1 MSAKAGS
8 IGGIV
13 VGAVLIVVGIVATV
27 YAQPYGPGLIV
38 SGVGMVAGGAVGL
51 AYQPKSANAQGAKS
65 RQLEVATAAE
75 GFPIPVIWGEQKVTG
90 NFMDYKKEA
99 FRSVKIYGQ
108 PVSGGGKGGGSDEPR
123 GVVGF
128 DYYLQFEYALCM
140 GPIDSIM
147 QVWSAPGEISMR
159 EDNPV
164 AELAYASGQE
174 FIEFTLGGKQEG
186 GLVRLYRGSKDQ
198 TRVNPNGSDK
208 YFQDFISFVE
218 VNAGGAGYTKKSRA
232 QVVGDGSGAEV
243 AMVIEAGEVVSV
255 KILKRGFGYTAAT
268 ITTTGPG
275 AGAVFEVQIL
285 GNTLHYQ
292 NICWALMGPGSGF
305 KIGRFP
311 QPKSYQFIVRR
322 LPGDFE
328 ASGLGSKAMRRDD
341 GSVISEFKI
350 RGSNDST
357 KPGFIGANPAAMAY
371 EILTNRLW
379 GRGYSSSMIHEDSF
393 VAASNYFS
401 DRHIG
406 LNYLADSPEKISE
419 FLDLLRTHL
428 RTILVWDG
436 DVLKM
441 RVLMNPA
448 ETKANIQTLT
458 PSHIAGFRTTRP
470 DWSQT
475 YSELR
480 AEYISTLRNY
490 RPDLVHVM
498 DGANISIN
506 RGRINPLRINLP
518 AFSDFNTVWKQL
530 HRMLREYSYP
540 LATAS
545 WEMNMFRS
553 QVEVGDTVRIQ
564 WPEYGTGIQTTY
576 WIVLKK
582 DEVGSNSE
590 MIKVEA
596 IEDHDMTSFDG
607 KEDVSNIPDK
617 QPWEELPDLNPSD
630 IGLFI
635 TPETANNDVFP
646 VAVIE
651 LSPIITQN
659 KRFLIFLGQKGNEG
673 VTGFAIYWKQEQPD
687 YRFLENYDS
696 FAITG
701 TLTTAI
707 DDVFYTDRSS
717 GGAFE
722 FSLRDPENDEA
733 ALLSACSRVI
743 LPSDSLEDLLDSQAA
758 IMWIEQEAI
767 QIGYAQ
773 RLGVNQYRAYNVI
786 RGTFGTE
793 VNVHPALAPFYFV
806 DALPLKVNL
815 AGTALKDNEVTA
827 FRVNPLGTLGATETG
842 SAFYPL
848 YAEPTHNEKII
859 GVGVRPLTGTPISK
873 AFVGG
878 QRWDFTIRP
887 RMYHK
892 GADTKPF
899 MQAMG
904 DLNTQLDG
912 LDFVIQQLDAAGN
925 FLKDSRDISYS
936 VPIIPRTGNA
946 GEDRSPQ
953 EFYPEETNNSNRGVI
968 VISNVFIESACAEIR
983 FFTRQGNGR
992 SLNPC
997 RFYF

>member
-13 VGAVLIVVGIVATV
+13 VGAVLIVVGAVLTA
-27 YAQPYGPGLIV
+27 YGQLYGIGLIT

-51 AYQPKSANAQGAKS
+51 AYQPKSSSAEGAKA

-90 NFMDYKKEA
+90 NFMEYRKEF

-108 PVSGGGKGGGSDEPR
+108 PVSGGGKGGGSDEPK

-140 GPIDSIM
+140 GPIDSVM
-147 QVWSAPGEISMR
+147 QVWSAPGEVAMR

-164 AELAYASGQE
+164 PELVYAPGQE
-174 FIEFTLGGKQEG
+174 FLEFTLGGKQEG
-186 GLVRLYRGSKDQ
+186 GLLRLYRGAKNQ

-208 YFQDFISFVE
+208 YFQDYISFVE
-218 VNAGGAGYTKKSRA
+218 VTAGGAGYNGNSKA
-232 QVVGDGSGAEV
+232 QVVGDGTGAEV
-243 AMVIEAGEVVSV
+243 SLVIEAGEVVSV
-255 KILKRGFGYTAAT
+255 RILKRGYGYTAAT

-292 NICWALMGPGSGF
+292 NICWALMGPGDGF

-311 QPKSYQFIVRR
+311 QPKSYQFVLRR
-322 LPGDFE
+322 LPGDFD
-328 ASGLGSKAMRRDD
+328 ADGLGTKGMRRDD
-341 GSVISEFKI
+341 GTLIAGFKI

-357 KPGFIGANPAAMAY
+357 KPGYIGANPAAMAY

-379 GRGYSSSMIHEDSF
+379 GRGYSSAMIHEASF
-393 VAASNYFS
+393 VAASNYFAE
-401 DRHIG
+401 RHIG
-406 LNYLADSPEKISE
+406 MNYMADSPEKLSE

-428 RTILVWDG
+428 RTIMVWDG
-436 DVLKM
+436 ELLKM

-458 PSHIAGFRTTRP
+458 PSHISGFRTTRP

-530 HRMLREYSYP
+530 QRMLREYSYP
-540 LATAS
+540 LATAA

-564 WPEYGTGIQTTY
+564 WPEYGAGIQTTY

-582 DEVGSNSE
+582 EEVESDSE

-596 IEDHDMTSFDG
+596 IEDHDMTPLDG
-607 KEDVSNIPDK
+607 EEDESDIPST
-617 QPWEELPDLNPSD
+617 QFWEELPDLNPAD

-635 TPETANNDVFP
+635 TPGTANNDVFP
-646 VAVIE
+646 VAVYE

-673 VTGFAIYWKQEQPD
+673 VTGFAIYWKQGNAEFK
-687 YRFLENYDS
+687 FLENYDS
-696 FAITG
+696 FSITG
-701 TLTTAI
+701 NLATAI
-707 DDVFYTDRSS
+707 DDTFFTDRSAE
-717 GGAFE
+717 GAFE

-733 ALLSACSRVI
+733 PMLSACSRVI
-743 LPSDSLEDLLDSQAA
+743 LPSDSLEDLLDAESA
-758 IMWIEQEAI
+758 IMFVEQEAI
-767 QIGYAQ
+767 QIGYVEKI
-773 RLGVNQYRAYNVI
+773 GVNQYRAYNVI
-786 RGTFGTE
+786 RGALGTE
-793 VNVHPALAPFYFV
+793 IKVHPALAPFYFI

-815 AGTALKDNEVTA
+815 AGTGIKNDTVTA

-842 SAFYPL
+842 SPFYPIWTDTDL
-848 YAEPTHNEKII
+848 NEKIL
-859 GVGVRPLTGTPISK
+859 GVGMSPLPPIPIRK
-873 AFVGG
+873 VVDHG
-878 QRWDFTIRP
+878 QYWKFTLRP
-887 RMYHK
+887 RFYHK
-892 GADTKPF
+892 GAGTKPF
-899 MQAMG
+899 FQAIL
-904 DLNTQLDG
+904 DLNEELDG
-912 LDFVIQQLDAAGN
+912 MNFVIRQLDAAGN
-925 FLKDSRDISYS
+925 YLKDSRDISYA
-936 VPIIPRTGNA
+936 IPRSWRA
-946 GEDRSPQ
+946 GGDGDDKPNY
-953 EFYPEETNNSNRGVI
+953 FPETMNDETAGV
-968 VISNVFIESACAEIR
+968 VVLSNVYVEADCAELQIFSR
-983 FFTRQGNGR
+983 VGSAR
-992 SLNPC
+992 SVEPC
-997 RFYF
+997 RFYFN